1 MLKPKKI
8 TFMKI
13 TKIIILLT
21 LPLILVSCASSK
33 KSENYAYSNNSER
46 NINIAGLSENSD
58 KDIKNNKIK
67 PERMILYNAS
77 LTLSSKKPDTVAKKV
92 IDIAKK
98 FDGYM
103 LNSGSYSTTIR
114 VKADK
119 LKNAIAEIEML
130 GKVKSRNIYTED
142 VTTEYKDLAI
152 RLDNAQKA
160 RTRYLELLEKAA
172 NVDETLKV
180 EKELERL
187 NTEIDLLNGK
197 ITRYDHLEEYSTI
210 NVYIQKRKQPGPLG
224 YICIGLYK
232 VVKVL
237 FIVN

>member
-1 MLKPKKI
+1 
-8 TFMKI
+8 MKI
-13 TKIIILLT
+13 SKALLFLT
-21 LPLILVSCASSK
+21 LPIVLGSCAASK
-33 KSENYAYSNNSER
+33 NSESYAYGDNSGRNSNIGGISDNSE
-46 NINIAGLSENSD
+46 
-58 KDIKNNKIK
+58 KNMKYNKIK

-98 FDGYM
+98 YEGYM

-119 LKNAIAEIEML
+119 LKIAMAEIELL

-142 VTTEYKDLAI
+142 VTIEYKDLAI

-197 ITRYDHLEEYSTI
+197 ITRYDHLEEFSTI